1 MHILIRAISQMRKM
15 IRDDIVGEDF
25 ELVMLFPVIEDLKG
39 AEAHMRWRHP
49 HKHRAGFDLF
59 SVDPMVAPDE
69 TERPSRRDPKTMH
82 RFAAEI
88 LSDSRTQHRP
98 AIAVARKR
106 RKPRTFQM
114 QIPLFAPLIAYLP
127 KQDRAPVSQL
137 RDIDSKLMARIEHGQ
152 RLHPRHK
159 ETPSKHPGKLR
170 TLRLLRIKVDQL
182 GRFGIETDKIWR

>member
-1 MHILIRAISQMRKM
+1 MHIFIRAISQMRKM
-15 IRDDIVGEDF
+15 IRDDILGEDF

-88 LSDSRTQHRP
+88 LPDSRTQHRP

-106 RKPRTFQM
+106 RKSRTFQV
-114 QIPLFAPLIAYLP
+114 QIPFLTPFVPHFS
-127 KQDRAPVSQL
+127 QEDRPPVSQL
-137 RDIDSKLMARIEHGQ
+137 RDVDSKLMARI
-152 RLHPRHK
+152 
-159 ETPSKHPGKLR
+159 
-170 TLRLLRIKVDQL
+170 D
-182 GRFGIETDKIWR
+182 